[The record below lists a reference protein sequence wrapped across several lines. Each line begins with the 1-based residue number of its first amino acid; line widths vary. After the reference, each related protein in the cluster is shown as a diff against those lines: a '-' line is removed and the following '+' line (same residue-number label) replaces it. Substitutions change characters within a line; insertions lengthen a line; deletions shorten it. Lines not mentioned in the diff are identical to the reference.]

1 MLDLKSGLPLY
12 VQVREILRR
21 DIESGHY
28 SIGEQIPAEQ
38 EIVKHYGV
46 ARATVR
52 QAITDLVNE
61 GLLLRR
67 QGKGTFVCRTR
78 RLDSIEPLISFTAE
92 MTARGIN
99 PGAQVITAGKPE
111 HIPDAVKQILGEKVP
126 LFYLQR
132 IRTADE
138 VPIAIEYS
146 YINRDLVPEI
156 NYLILTGSLYQL
168 LVHHYQINITRVS
181 QSVSSA
187 LPDESQLER
196 LKIDRHTP
204 LLILERTLFTDGD
217 LPFYWL
223 KFIFRGDLY
232 RMDTV
237 YY

>member
-1 MLDLKSGLPLY
+1 MLDLKSPLPLY
-12 VQVREILRR
+12 VQLREILRR

-28 SIGEQIPAEQ
+28 TIGEQIPAEH
-38 EIVKHYGV
+38 EIVKKFGV

-52 QAITDLVNE
+52 QAISDLVHE

-78 RLDSIEPLISFTAE
+78 RLDTIEPLISFTAE
-92 MTARGIN
+92 MTARGII
-99 PGAQVITAGKPE
+99 PGAKVTFAGKPG
-111 HIPDAVKQILGEKVP
+111 HIPDAVKHVLGEKDP

-146 YINRDLVPEI
+146 YINNTLVPEI
-156 NYLILTGSLYQL
+156 NNTILTGSLYQL
-168 LVHHYQINITRVS
+168 LAYHYHINIARVS
-181 QSVSSA
+181 QSVSSS
-187 LPDESQLER
+187 LPDQEQVEL
-196 LKIDRHTP
+196 LHIDGHTP
-204 LLILERTLFTDGD
+204 VLILERTLFTDGD
-217 LPFYWL
+217 RPFYWL
-223 KFIFRGDLY
+223 KFIFRSDLY